1 MPESKW
7 PIIWNARWIWAAP
20 AAPPVSPIAP
30 AGVPPK
36 ATWNR
41 FCYLRR
47 TIELNSVPASAPAR
61 VTADSRFVLFVN
73 GVEIARGPARS
84 VPERLAWTEIDL
96 APLLRPGRNTI
107 AALARFYGLPGP
119 WWRPAAPSFLIGF
132 GSFAFASPAIGMMS
146 DASWK
151 GRAAPYRQDV
161 TKSQA
166 LPVPPVEIL
175 DGGAVPARWAD
186 EDFDDSGWEQ
196 AVELSAGTFSPN
208 RKRIP
213 VEPFTAPEHDEIALL
228 TAIDVPLIEL
238 SRHNVV
244 AVDHDDPGHA
254 YPTADAAAGGP
265 DAIAAYDA
273 ATLTLATPR
282 GIWHGPP

>member
-1 MPESKW
+1 MARGRRQVARTRVVRASAASMPLAPRPPRIQSGSASSATNARRHRTRDRRRHRTDHEDPCSTRNYRQGCAPVLSGARSMPESKPMPESKW

-20 AAPPVSPIAP
+20 PAPPVSPIAP

-73 GVEIARGPARS
+73 GVELVRGPARS

-96 APLLRPGRNTI
+96 APLLRPGRNAI

-119 WWRPAAPSFLIGF
+119 WWRPAPPSFLIGF
-132 GSFAFASPAIGMMS
+132 GSFAFESPAIGLLS

-151 GRAAPYRQDV
+151 RPPAP
-161 TKSQA
+161 
-166 LPVPPVEIL
+166 
-175 DGGAVPARWAD
+175 
-186 EDFDDSGWEQ
+186 
-196 AVELSAGTFSPN
+196 SP
-208 RKRIP
+208 
-213 VEPFTAPEHDEIALL
+213 
-228 TAIDVPLIEL
+228 
-238 SRHNVV
+238 
-244 AVDHDDPGHA
+244 
-254 YPTADAAAGGP
+254 
-265 DAIAAYDA
+265 
-273 ATLTLATPR
+273 
-282 GIWHGPP
+282 